1 MASENPLGG
10 PTITGPDGHVL
21 HLPAPENPVAA
32 TYRKFVIDGG
42 VLKTSTHFGTDA
54 ENKGSFTH
62 DVHKIDRVLA
72 PLEPNFTQPPTPQTL
87 PPTPS
92 LWTYITD
99 APYPPLAAL
108 PHSPVR
114 IL

>member
-1 MASENPLGG
+1 MSSENPLGG

-54 ENKGSFTH
+54 ENKGACTY
-62 DVHKIDRVLA
+62 DVYIYVLWQ
-72 PLEPNFTQPPTPQTL
+72 E
-87 PPTPS
+87 S
-92 LWTYITD
+92 VSD
-99 APYPPLAAL
+99 EG
-108 PHSPVR
+108 V
-114 IL
+114 

>member
-1 MASENPLGG
+1 MSSENPLGG

-54 ENKGSFTH
+54 ENKEICIH
-62 DVHKIDRVLA
+62 DVLRYFGKILYLARGVLG
-72 PLEPNFTQPPTPQTL
+72 L
-87 PPTPS
+87 
-92 LWTYITD
+92 TYFNVICGWSRR
-99 APYPPLAAL
+99 L
-108 PHSPVR
+108 
-114 IL
+114 

>member
-54 ENKGSFTH
+54 ENKG
-62 DVHKIDRVLA
+62 A
-72 PLEPNFTQPPTPQTL
+72 C
-87 PPTPS
+87 
-92 LWTYITD
+92 TYD
-99 APYPPLAAL
+99 
-108 PHSPVR
+108 VR
-114 IL
+114 IYVLWQQSVFDKRRRGLTYFNVICVLSLRL